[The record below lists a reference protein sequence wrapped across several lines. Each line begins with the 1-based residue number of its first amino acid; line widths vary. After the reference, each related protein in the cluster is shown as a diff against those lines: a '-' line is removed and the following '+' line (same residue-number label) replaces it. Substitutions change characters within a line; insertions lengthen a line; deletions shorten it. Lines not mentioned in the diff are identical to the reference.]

1 MVEKRSENSY
11 INNDIIPFL
20 NSNFGYPIHDAGKV
34 RINDVPVFNAGG
46 GRGGSMDIVYYQ
58 NDIPLLLVEAK
69 RDHKNHADALEQVL
83 RYLKNFPYNKKEFS
97 EAGTLP
103 KFLATTVGK
112 NIQFYKWAFD
122 YSGEVPEFITEKIEI
137 LPFESLLTHYGL
149 SDNYVP
155 RILEPQNF
163 NSDFF
168 DELISIYKYH
178 KKADKI
184 TKLVVQDVIEQLH
197 NYLLNPDKFTG
208 NKPYVDLDLQGQ
220 KAVRDLFRRYDL
232 VASLGPEIAKEF
244 RKAILRSFQGTALN
258 QYLTEKCVVDFM
270 FGLLG
275 KLNKRTRVLDF
286 ECGSG
291 GFLAAAID
299 LNDLQLENI
308 KGVDIDYLPY
318 VAAKTYLVLYFKKHG
333 NEILDIPI
341 IQGNGLVD
349 FGNNWDL
356 VIGNPAGSNKY
367 GHNEEKKIFSHLN
380 DDLDGNGKVD
390 KITEYNLSIQ
400 QAVQS
405 TCVGGRICLILPEG
419 VFSNSQDEFL
429 RKYLA
434 KYCNIRAII
443 SLPRGAFK
451 RGTST
456 KQMKAGSQTAS
467 MKMSILLAEKIREVN
482 GKDKL
487 EIDTR
492 HLDYPVFLANIND
505 PESKV
510 GNVTEWLEE
519 RLQVVLDQ
527 WVEWLNKA
535 ELKNVEKIITKF
547 NKEEK
552 IKENQKS
559 LFSKVE
565 VEIASIKK
573 EPEIKLKEG
582 KSETK
587 ISKELE
593 DLLK

>member
-1 MVEKRSENSY
+1 MIEKRSENSY

-20 NSNFGYPIHDAGKV
+20 NSNFGYPIHDSEKV
-34 RINDVPVFNAGG
+34 LINDVPVFNASG
-46 GRGGSMDIVYYQ
+46 GRGGTMDIVYYQ
-58 NDIPLLLVEAK
+58 NGIPLLLVEAK
-69 RDHKNHADALEQVL
+69 SDHKSHSVALEQAL
-83 RYLKNFPYNKKEFS
+83 IYLKNFPYSKKEFS
-97 EAGTLP
+97 ETGTLP

-112 NIQFYKWAFD
+112 NIKFYKWFFD
-122 YSGEVPEFITEKIEI
+122 YSREVPEFVTEEI
-137 LPFESLLTHYGL
+137 AELPFESLLTHYGL
-149 SDNYVP
+149 SDNYVARVLDP
-155 RILEPQNF
+155 KNF

-184 TKLVVQDVIEQLH
+184 TKLVVQDVIEQVH

-208 NKPYVDLDLQGQ
+208 GKPYVDLDLQGQ
-220 KAVRDLFRRYDL
+220 KAVRDLFRRYNL

-244 RKAILRSFQGTALN
+244 RRAILRSFQGTELN

-318 VAAKTYLVLYFKKHG
+318 IAAKTYLVLYFKKHG
-333 NEILDIPI
+333 QEILDIPVL
-341 IQGNGLVD
+341 QGNGLVNL
-349 FGNNWDL
+349 GNNWDL

-367 GHNEEKKIFSHLN
+367 EHDEEKKIFNHLN

-390 KITEYNLSIQ
+390 KISEYNLSIQ

-405 TCVGGRICLILPEG
+405 VCVGGKICLILPDG

-429 RKYLA
+429 RVYLA

-443 SLPRGAFK
+443 SLPRGVFK
-451 RGTST
+451 KGTST
-456 KQMKAGSQTAS
+456 KRMKAGSQTAS
-467 MKMSILLAEKIREVN
+467 MKMSILFAEKIREVN
-482 GKDKL
+482 QKDKL
-487 EIDTR
+487 EIDNR
-492 HLDYPVFLANIND
+492 HLDYPIFLANISD
-505 PESKV
+505 AESKT
-510 GNVTEWLEE
+510 GNVCEWLEE

-527 WVEWLNKA
+527 WIEWINKA
-535 ELKNVEKIITKF
+535 ELKNVEKIFTTF
-547 NKEEK
+547 D
-552 IKENQKS
+552 IKEKTKRKQKT
-559 LFSKVE
+559 LFEQVSV
-565 VEIASIKK
+565 VKK
-573 EPEIKLKEG
+573 ENKITLKEIG
-582 KSETK
+582 IDTK
-587 ISKELE
+587 VDQSLE
-593 DLLK
+593 NLL